1 MIHVLIFAIYSSLNF
16 VKAQQS
22 GMPSALRRLWEMA
35 FNFVSNIFALLLVD
49 FSCKNLG
56 SLLELSGE
64 EEKVED
70 S

>member
-1 MIHVLIFAIYSSLNF
+1 
-16 VKAQQS
+16 
-22 GMPSALRRLWEMA
+22 MPSALRRLWEMA